1 MRESMGDISACFI
14 DDRISSIV
22 ESWTSFGSG
31 EFSQLPR
38 HADATCSYLALL
50 VSAVRHIFQRAA
62 KGSFLVTTLKELTA
76 VGCEGLD
83 VREGYWR
90 ELRGDELG
98 GEGIFGVEGVHV
110 NQTVVDLG
118 HWRDRVWASERPN

>member
-1 MRESMGDISACFI
+1 MWRAGLPLDRASSASET
-14 DDRISSIV
+14 RRR
-22 ESWTSFGSG
+22 T
-31 EFSQLPR
+31 R
-38 HADATCSYLALL
+38 ATSYLALL

-62 KGSFLVTTLKELTA
+62 KGSFLVATLKKLTT

-83 VREGYWR
+83 VRKGYWR

-118 HWRDRVWASERPN
+118 HRRDRVPN